1 MSEQIID
8 QDQMRGN
15 RARKLDPATS
25 HEAASRVGE
34 FSQDHQ
40 TRIMAALTFGELGA
54 EQIGTEVGLDAYA
67 VRKRLAELA
76 AMHLAEPTGETRRT
90 STGRSER
97 IWRLVPAQMEL
108 I

>member
-1 MSEQIID
+1 MNEQIID

-25 HEAASRVGE
+25 HEAAGRVHEFSGDHQSRVL
-34 FSQDHQ
+34 
-40 TRIMAALTFGELGA
+40 AALMFGELGA
-54 EQIGTEVGLDAYA
+54 EQIARATGLDAYS
-67 VRKRLAELA
+67 VRKRLPELE
-76 AMHLAEPTGETRRT
+76 AMKLAQPTGDTRRT